1 MFRITGLLI
10 LLFSLFHVVNAQQ
23 QWPMVGGSAEG
34 NSWTSAEDSLYPPF
48 EIVESFLPYPMPGR
62 IFDFTIY
69 EDLLVAGIEK
79 SSENMF
85 YGIDM
90 VTKDTLWVFPVPGS
104 KAAVNFVPAQNSEYV
119 IVSAQLSNILYCLHR
134 ETGIVKWDRD
144 FYYSLMG
151 CSPLIDDNKV
161 FIKTDSLF
169 CLDISDGHIIWS
181 YSGTFGQTAPCVD
194 DNACYLTA
202 NQKTIAVNKNTGELI
217 WAKYNSYKGEVAIDD
232 FFLYTLS
239 NDSVIARNKANGSV
253 EWAYRIPDAVF
264 SNYLTKS
271 LAVDDSVVAIAIEE
285 TNAGVAQVL
294 ALNKRNGSYLWDHT
308 FTNSG
313 IVSPTLANG
322 LLYIL
327 KSTESSPYKYYIAV
341 FNRTT
346 GELIYTE
353 ETKSYRANASQP
365 VVYKHQLFCSNNSEF
380 IRLANTDPPV
390 TLEQRTQSEMGSMVA
405 TPNPVFDRVNL
416 KYTISSGGLYS
427 LQLFDISGRL
437 INSLF
442 DHRMHSEGSYSENI
456 QIPAGLNSGIY
467 LLRLQSE
474 DVSHS
479 ARISIQR

>member
-1 MFRITGLLI
+1 
-10 LLFSLFHVVNAQQ
+10 
-23 QWPMVGGSAEG
+23 
-34 NSWTSAEDSLYPPF
+34 
-48 EIVESFLPYPMPGR
+48 MPGR

-69 EDLLVAGIEK
+69 EDLLVAGVEK
-79 SSENMF
+79 SSGNVF
-85 YGIDM
+85 YGIDI

-181 YSGTFGQTAPCVD
+181 YSGTFSQTAPCVD
-194 DNACYLTA
+194 ENTCFLTSD
-202 NQKTIAVNKNTGELI
+202 QKTIAVNKNTGELI
-217 WAKYNSYKGEVAIDD
+217 WAKYNSYNGEVTIDE

-271 LAVDDSVVAIAIEE
+271 LSVDDSVVAIAIEE

-294 ALNKRNGSYLWDHT
+294 ALNKRNGGYLWDHT
-308 FTNSG
+308 FISSG
-313 IVSPTLANG
+313 IVSPTIANG
-322 LLYIL
+322 VVYIL
-327 KSTESSPYKYYIAV
+327 KRTESSPYLYYIAA

-353 ETKSYRANASQP
+353 ESKSYKANASQP
-365 VVYKHQLFCSNNSEF
+365 GVYEHQLFCSNISEF
-380 IRLANTDPPV
+380 IRLANSAPTVGLPQAP
-390 TLEQRTQSEMGSMVA
+390 QSEIDMMIA
-405 TPNPVFDRVNL
+405 APNPVFDKVNL

-427 LQLFDISGRL
+427 LQLFDINGRL

-442 DHRMHSEGSYSENI
+442 DHRKHNKGTYSENI

-479 ARISIQR
+479 TRISIQR